1 MIDLPA
7 TLATLVPPGQVISP
21 PQFPAWL
28 TRALAPVVPAALVYP
43 HSEAE
48 LAAVMACAHQQGWRI
63 LPCGNGSKLD
73 WGAPPQPVDLVIST
87 ARLNQVIDHAVGDMT
102 LTAQAGATLGQLTAV
117 VAAQQQDLALDSA
130 HPHQATLGG
139 IVATADSGSRRH
151 RYGGVRDR
159 ILGITWVRHDG
170 QIVRAGGRVVKN
182 VAGYD
187 LMKLITGSYGTLGIL
202 TQVTCRLYP
211 MPACSQTVVVSG
223 ELEPL
228 SRLTANLRNSAL
240 TPVALDWLSPA
251 LAKHLDL
258 PATYAL
264 AAQFQ
269 SIAAGVREQVTQLEA
284 MVAAQEGLQRLPVA
298 TDREFWRAA
307 STALHGDQPGSPGVL
322 AKLGLQPGA
331 AASFLAQLTN
341 LAPQGLVRLQAGS
354 GLGHLRLPADGLE
367 VGLVESLRSHCHRAR
382 GYLTLLVAPPE
393 VKQQMDVWDYQ
404 GNALALMGQV
414 KQQFDPERRLN
425 PGRFMGGL

>member
-1 MIDLPA
+1 MAGLAAP
-7 TLATLVPPGQVISP
+7 LATLVPPDQVISP
-21 PQFPAWL
+21 PQFPTWL

-48 LAAVMACAHQQGWRI
+48 LGAVMACAHQQGWRV

-73 WGAPPQPVDLVIST
+73 WGAPPQPLDLVIST

-102 LTAQAGATLGQLTAV
+102 LTAQAGATLGQLTAL

-130 HPHQATLGG
+130 HPQQATLGG

-202 TQVTCRLYP
+202 SQVTCRLYP

-223 ELEPL
+223 ALEPL
-228 SRLTANLRNSAL
+228 SRLPANQSNSAL

-298 TDREFWRAA
+298 TDSDVWSAA
-307 STALHGDQPGSPGVL
+307 STAIHGDRPGTPGVL

-331 AASFLAQLTN
+331 VASFLAELTD
-341 LAPQGLVRLQAGS
+341 LAPQGLARLQAGS

-367 VGLVESLRSHCHRAR
+367 VGLVESLRSHCHQAR
-382 GYLTLLVAPPE
+382 GYLTLLVASPE
-393 VKQQMDVWDYQ
+393 VKQQLDIWDYQ

-414 KQQFDPERRLN
+414 KQQFDPDRRLN
-425 PGRFMGGL
+425 PGRFVGGL

>member
-1 MIDLPA
+1 MTDLPT
-7 TLATLVPPGQVISP
+7 TLATLVPPDQVISP
-21 PQFPAWL
+21 PQFPTWL
-28 TRALAPVVPAALVYP
+28 SRALAPVVPAALVYP

-48 LAAVMACAHQQGWRI
+48 LGAVMACAHQQGWRV

-73 WGAPPQPVDLVIST
+73 WGALPQPLDLVIST

-102 LTAQAGATLGQLTAV
+102 LTAQAGATLGQLTALV
-117 VAAQQQDLALDSA
+117 TAQQQDLALDSA
-130 HPHQATLGG
+130 HPQQATLGG

-202 TQVTCRLYP
+202 SQVTCRLYP

-251 LAKHLDL
+251 LAKHLNL

-264 AAQFQ
+264 VAQFQ

-284 MVAAQEGLQRLPVA
+284 MVAAQEGLQLLPVA
-298 TDREFWRAA
+298 TDSDFWSAA
-307 STALHGDQPGSPGVL
+307 STALHGDQPGTPGVL

-331 AASFLAQLTN
+331 AASFLAELTD
-341 LAPQGLVRLQAGS
+341 LAPQGLARLQAGS

-367 VGLVESLRSHCHRAR
+367 AGLVESLRSHCHRAR

-393 VKQQMDVWDYQ
+393 VKQQLDVWDYQ

-414 KQQFDPERRLN
+414 KQQFDPDRRLN
-425 PGRFMGGL
+425 PGRFVGGL

>member
-1 MIDLPA
+1 MTDLLT
-7 TLATLVPPGQVISP
+7 TLATLVPPDQVISP
-21 PQFPAWL
+21 PRFPTWL
-28 TRALAPVVPAALVYP
+28 SRALAPVVPAALVYP

-48 LAAVMACAHQQGWRI
+48 LGAVMACAHQQGWRV
-63 LPCGNGSKLD
+63 LPCGNGSKLE
-73 WGAPPQPVDLVIST
+73 WGAPPQPIDLVIST

-102 LTAQAGATLGQLTAV
+102 LTAQAGATLGQLTAL

-130 HPHQATLGG
+130 HPQQATLGG

-170 QIVRAGGRVVKN
+170 EIVRAGGRVVKN

-202 TQVTCRLYP
+202 SQVTCRLYP

-264 AAQFQ
+264 ATQFQ
-269 SIAAGVREQVTQLEA
+269 SITAGVREQVTQLEA

-298 TDREFWRAA
+298 TDNDFWSAA
-307 STALHGDQPGSPGVL
+307 STALHGDQPGTPGVL

-331 AASFLAQLTN
+331 VASFLAQLTK
-341 LAPQGLVRLQAGS
+341 LAPQGLARLHAGS
-354 GLGHLRLPADGLE
+354 GLGHLRLAPDGLE
-367 VGLVESLRSHCHRAR
+367 SGLVESLRSHCHQAR

-393 VKQQMDVWDYQ
+393 VKQQMNIWDYQ
-404 GNALALMGQV
+404 GNDLSLMGRV
-414 KQQFDPERRLN
+414 KQQFDPNHRLN
-425 PGRFMGGL
+425 PGRFVGGL

>member
-1 MIDLPA
+1 MTDLPA
-7 TLATLVPPGQVISP
+7 TLATLVPPDQVLSP

-28 TRALAPVVPAALVYP
+28 SRALAPVGPAALVYP

-48 LAAVMACAHQQGWRI
+48 LGAVMACAHQQGWRV

-73 WGAPPQPVDLVIST
+73 WGAPPQPLDLVIST

-102 LTAQAGATLGQLTAV
+102 LTAQAGATLAQLTPRLE
-117 VAAQQQDLALDSA
+117 AQQQDLALDSA
-130 HPHQATLGG
+130 HPQRATLGG

-202 TQVTCRLYP
+202 SQITCRLYP
-211 MPACSQTVVVSG
+211 MPACSQTLVVSG
-223 ELEPL
+223 ELDPL

-269 SIAAGVREQVTQLEA
+269 SIAAGVTEQVAQMEA
-284 MVAAQEGLQRLPVA
+284 MVAAQEGLQLLPLA
-298 TDREFWRAA
+298 TDSEVWSAA
-307 STALHGDQPGSPGVL
+307 STALHGDRPGTPGVL
-322 AKLGLQPGA
+322 AKLGLQPAA
-331 AASFLAQLTN
+331 AASFLAELSG
-341 LAPQGLVRLQAGS
+341 LAPQGLARLHAGS

-367 VGLVESLRSHCHRAR
+367 IGLVETLRRHCQEAK
-382 GYLTLLVAPPE
+382 GYLTLLAAPLELKQHLE
-393 VKQQMDVWDYQ
+393 VWGYQ
-404 GNALALMGQV
+404 GNALALMQQV
-414 KQQFDPERRLN
+414 KKQFDPDHRLN
-425 PGRFMGGL
+425 PGQSVGGL